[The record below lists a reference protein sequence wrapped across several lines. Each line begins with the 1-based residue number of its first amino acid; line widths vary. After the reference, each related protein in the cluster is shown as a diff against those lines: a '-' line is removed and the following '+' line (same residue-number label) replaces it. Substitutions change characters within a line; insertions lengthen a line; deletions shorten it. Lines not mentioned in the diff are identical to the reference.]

1 MSVME
6 PYYILKVG
14 EGCWAKV
21 VLIHLVQSGVP
32 GTFHQENG
40 SSKQRSLELPGVIAG
55 LLSPSAAKSP
65 TPNSPHSRASKP
77 AEWTIQSSSKE
88 IQQTHP

>member
-1 MSVME
+1 MQ
-6 PYYILKVG
+6 PYSILKVG
-14 EGCWAKV
+14 ERCWAKA
-21 VLIHLVQSGVP
+21 VLRHLVQSGVP
-32 GTFHQENG
+32 GAFHQENG

-55 LLSPSAAKSP
+55 LLSPSAEKSP

-77 AEWTIQSSSKE
+77 VEWTIQSLSQE